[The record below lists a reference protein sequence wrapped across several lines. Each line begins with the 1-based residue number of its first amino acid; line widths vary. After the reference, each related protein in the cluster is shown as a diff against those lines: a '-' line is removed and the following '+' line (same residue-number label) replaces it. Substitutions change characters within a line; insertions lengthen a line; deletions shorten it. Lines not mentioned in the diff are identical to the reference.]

1 MSHIPNDSKDRNPE
15 GPPKK
20 KVYGDP
26 IYNDNQDITNQGKR
40 VQLNEVKNDGEEP
53 DIKKLYGNDLN
64 TAEQEITT
72 NQQTT
77 EEENKNIN

>member
-1 MSHIPNDSKDRNPE
+1 MSNIPNDPRDTKPD

-26 IYNDNQDITNQGKR
+26 IYNDSEDITNQGKR
-40 VQLNEVKNDGEEP
+40 VPLTEVKNDGEEP
-53 DIKKLYGNDLN
+53 NIKKLYGNDLN

-72 NQQTT
+72 NQQST
-77 EEENKNIN
+77 EEEN